1 MKWTENQVRYIVQD
15 MASENALACRALFE
29 ISEVVF
35 TAKVETMAVTLSKK
49 PVLLI
54 NLDFCC
60 RHLENENEVKAV
72 LLHEFLHVLLLHT
85 EKYSHTDPL
94 FNIVLDAIINAIIY
108 RYKGMT
114 YAGFF
119 VRFYKWEKITF
130 LLRSREYESPLEKEW
145 MDIHDGIYKGNYCA
159 DDLYE
164 LLDYLRKKAGS
175 ENYDD
180 VFLLGDHSEPL
191 ISSEMKKVLDGIM
204 QKMDGTLIWN
214 NPVSRGAGE
223 KLSIE
228 DEQVRKYKTRK
239 WQHATMTILE
249 KCLFPDRRMKTADTS
264 REVVMPVLSS
274 SDRRAMARFK
284 YSGMVPF
291 SKNESIV
298 NVAREQAVVYLD
310 VSGSMSEEI
319 DDLISLLHFFRAQIR
334 MPLYVFSGEVAEATF
349 KNGRLVY
356 GTCYGTR
363 IEPVFE
369 HIRKNRIRKSL
380 VVSDGYVEKITPG
393 MTLGLVKGNIHVL
406 ISSGGNP
413 EAFEQAGITWSQLDK
428 K

>member
-1 MKWTENQVRYIVQD
+1 MKWTEKQVRYIVQD
-15 MASENALACRALFE
+15 MAAENALACRALFE
-29 ISEVVF
+29 ISKVVF
-35 TAKVETMAVTLSKK
+35 TEKVRTMAVTLSQN
-49 PVLLI
+49 PVLHI
-54 NLDFCC
+54 NLEFCSEY
-60 RHLENENEVKAV
+60 LESENDVKAV
-72 LLHEFLHVLLLHT
+72 LLHEFLHVLLMHT
-85 EKYSHTDPL
+85 EKYSTIDPL
-94 FNIVLDAIINAIIY
+94 LNIALDAIINAIIY
-108 RYKGMT
+108 RYKGMD
-114 YAGFF
+114 YAEFF

-130 LLRSREYESPLEKEW
+130 LLRPRGYDNALEKEW
-145 MDIHDGIYKGNYCA
+145 MDIHDRIYKGNYCA

-164 LLDYLRKKAGS
+164 LLDYLRKKTGS
-175 ENYDD
+175 EKYDE
-180 VFLLGDHSEPL
+180 VFLLGDHSDPV
-191 ISSEMKKVLDGIM
+191 ISSKMKKVLDGIM
-204 QKMDGTLIWN
+204 KKMDGTLIWN

-223 KLSIE
+223 KLSKE
-228 DEQVRKYKTRK
+228 DEQVRKFKNRK
-239 WQHATMTILE
+239 WQHATMPILE
-249 KCLFPDRRMKTADTS
+249 KCLLPDNRIKTADTS

-298 NVAREQAVVYLD
+298 MVAKEQAVVYLD
-310 VSGSMSEEI
+310 VSGSMSGEI
-319 DDLISLLHFFRAQIR
+319 DDLISLLHFFRVHIH

-380 VVSDGYVEKITPG
+380 IVSDGYIEKITPG
-393 MTLGLVKGNIHVL
+393 MTNGLVKGNIHVL
-406 ISSGGNP
+406 ISSYGNP
-413 EAFEQAGITWSQLDK
+413 QEFEQAGITWSQLDK